1 MTLTELK
8 YIVAVARERHF
19 GRAAEACHV
28 SQPTLSVAIRK
39 LEDELGL
46 ALFERGGAEVTVT
59 PIGLRIVEQAQRV
72 LDETATIREIAEQ
85 GRDPLAGAL
94 RLGVIYTIGPYLL
107 PLVMRRVID
116 DAPRMPLLLQEN
128 FTVRLLELL
137 RQGDIDVALLAE
149 PFPDQGF
156 ATCPLYDEP
165 FVVAVPC
172 THPWANRAS
181 IASVELK
188 RQTMLLLGIGHC
200 FRDQVLEVCPELSR
214 YSQASAGIQKTF
226 EGSSLETIRH
236 MVASGIGITVLPWL
250 AQPRDVLE
258 GRRRDDGLL
267 AYVPFE
273 APPPARR
280 VVLAWRRSFTRVAAV
295 EALRDAIL
303 RTDLTGVVRLGEPAA
318 APSAAPQPAPLPDAA
333 VAAR

>member
-19 GRAAEACHV
+19 GRAADACHV

-39 LEDELGL
+39 LEDELGV
-46 ALFERGGAEVTVT
+46 ALFERGGPEVTVT
-59 PIGLRIVEQAQRV
+59 PVGRRIVEQAQRV
-72 LDETATIREIAEQ
+72 LDETAHIRELASE
-85 GRDPLAGAL
+85 GRDPLAGPL
-94 RLGVIYTIGPYLL
+94 RVGIIYTIGPYLL
-107 PLVMRRVID
+107 PTLMRRIIE

-137 RQGDIDVALLAE
+137 RQGDVDVAVLAE
-149 PFPDQGF
+149 PFADQGF

-165 FVVAVPC
+165 FVVAVPRG
-172 THPWANRAS
+172 HPWAKRRAIGS
-181 IASVELK
+181 AELK
-188 RQTMLLLGIGHC
+188 EQTMLLLGTGHC

-236 MVASGIGITVLPWL
+236 MVASGIGITVLPWM
-250 AQPRDVLE
+250 AQPAAVLE

-273 APPPARR
+273 PPAPTRR
-280 VVLAWRRSFTRVAAV
+280 VVLAWRRSFTRVAAI
-295 EALRDAIL
+295 EALRQAVL
-303 RTDLTGVVRLGEPAA
+303 RSDLPGVDKLA
-318 APSAAPQPAPLPDAA
+318 SDPLPEAASPHADADTAA
-333 VAAR
+333 VAR